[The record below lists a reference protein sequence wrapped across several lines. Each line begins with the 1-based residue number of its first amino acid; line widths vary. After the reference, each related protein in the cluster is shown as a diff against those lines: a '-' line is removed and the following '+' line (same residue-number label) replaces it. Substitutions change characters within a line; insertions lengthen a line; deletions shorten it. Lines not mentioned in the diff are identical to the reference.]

1 MRTSCLLVLGLATA
15 LIAGCSRPEAPSEL
29 RWRFAG
35 STALRSQTQAP
46 VLAECLSLP
55 QADAVLGPLS
65 QRIAE
70 TWWHVGTGGKPS
82 TASDLAAG
90 AALIPDLLR
99 RESLGAVL
107 LQPKGGHE
115 FAVAIRGLG
124 SEAEGWE
131 ARWKTWA
138 KALHAAR
145 GTGGEPGSARQED
158 WLVVVSDAAALP
170 LSRAWAQLNTLGA
183 EPGALA
189 QFDLRY
195 PNRVGLKASMTARDG
210 AARWT
215 ATATLAKALPSKLPG
230 WEIPGAVREPLV
242 FFTAIRGIPA
252 LLPSLPWLQ
261 SWAGRIAPSQVFLW
275 GQPGKPDWG
284 HSYAAARLDDPAAA
298 VEDLYRR
305 LNPLFS
311 TNGTTAYRGHLN
323 LDPKA
328 HRLVIGGGI
337 PAVPTFEAQSEGD
350 KKYLTFGFLPAMRST
365 NSLAPEMLAQLNR
378 PNLVYYDWEFTSAA
392 ANHWHLGGQLLD
404 LTAGRHAVIT
414 TPATQWLLAAAP
426 KVGECVTEGLA
437 TSPDTLTL
445 RRKSPLGLTG
455 FELALL
461 ANWIDPEP
469 PARRILPPP
478 TNAPAARRK
487 P

>member
-1 MRTSCLLVLGLATA
+1 MRTSLLLVLGVATA

-35 STALRSQTQAP
+35 STALQTQTNAP

-55 QADAVLGPLS
+55 QAHAVLGPLS
-65 QRIAE
+65 QRLAQ

-82 TASDLAAG
+82 TAADLAAG
-90 AALIPDLLR
+90 AALIPDLLQH
-99 RESLGAVL
+99 ESLGAVL
-107 LQPKGGHE
+107 LQPTGGHE

-124 SEAEGWE
+124 AGAAPWE
-131 ARWKTWA
+131 ARWKTGA
-138 KALHAAR
+138 RAVHVAR
-145 GTGGEPGSARQED
+145 GAGGEPASAHQED

-170 LSRAWAQLNTLGA
+170 PSKAWSQLNTLGA

-189 QFDLRY
+189 QFDVRY
-195 PNRVGLKASMTARDG
+195 PGRVSVKAAMTVRDG

-215 ATATLAKALPSKLPG
+215 ATATVAKPLPATLPA

-242 FFTAIRGIPA
+242 FFTAARGLPA

-261 SWAGRIAPSQVFLW
+261 TWAGRIVPSQVFLW

-284 HSYAAARLDDPAAA
+284 HSYAAARLADPAAA
-298 VEDLYRR
+298 VEELYRR
-305 LNPLFS
+305 LNPLFA
-311 TNGTTAYRGHLN
+311 TNGTAPFRGYLN
-323 LDPKA
+323 LDSKA

-337 PAVPTFEAQSEGD
+337 PAVPTFEAQTEGD
-350 KKYLTFGFLPAMRST
+350 KKYLTFGFLPAMRAT

-378 PNLVYYDWEFTSAA
+378 PNLAYYDWEFTSAA
-392 ANHWHLGGQLLD
+392 AHHWHLGGQLLD

-426 KVGECVTEGLA
+426 KLGECVTEGLV

-455 FELALL
+455 FEMALL
-461 ANWIDPEP
+461 AKWIDPEP
-469 PARRILPPP
+469 PLRRILPPP